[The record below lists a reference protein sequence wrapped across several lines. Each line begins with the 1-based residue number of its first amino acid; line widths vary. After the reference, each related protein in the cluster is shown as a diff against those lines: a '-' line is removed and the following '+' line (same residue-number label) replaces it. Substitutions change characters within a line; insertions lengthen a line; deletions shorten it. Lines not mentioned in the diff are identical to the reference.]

1 MSELRT
7 EARLLLQT
15 VEDRLLEWRSLI
27 PATDP
32 AAQATDPAAQATD
45 PAAQATDPAAQATD
59 PAAQATDPT
68 APATGP
74 TARATDAAG
83 SAADHPAADHAEH
96 QGTAGCPLCTVLAV
110 VRGERPELA
119 VALLDGAVT
128 ALQLVRSLVSEQSEQ
143 SEQSDPEG
151 AAAAPPTLPAPEPA
165 LPAAAQRP
173 PPERIRIS

>member
-32 AAQATDPAAQATD
+32 AAQS
-45 PAAQATDPAAQATD
+45 
-59 PAAQATDPT
+59 TDPT

-119 VALLDGAVT
+119 AALLDGAVT
-128 ALQLVRSLVSEQSEQ
+128 ALQLVRSLVSEQ

>member
-32 AAQATDPAAQATD
+32 AAPATDPAAPATDPAAQG
-45 PAAQATDPAAQATD
+45 
-59 PAAQATDPT
+59 
-68 APATGP
+68 TGP
-74 TARATDAAG
+74 TARVTDPAG
-83 SAADHPAADHAEH
+83 SAGSAGDHPAAAHAEH

-119 VALLDGAVT
+119 AALLDGAVT
-128 ALQLVRSLVSEQSEQ
+128 ALQLVRTLVSESEQSEQ
-143 SEQSDPEG
+143 SAQPDPEG
-151 AAAAPPTLPAPEPA
+151 AAADPPTPLAPAPEPA